1 MTRRALFTW
10 PYAEAEAAAV
20 ADKLGAAVAAVLG
33 GGCGY
38 ASAGLGAVKLWHQDT
53 AAPKNTDRM
62 YM

>member
-33 GGCGY
+33 GGCGQGLTRVHF
-38 ASAGLGAVKLWHQDT
+38 SAQHEPFLTQKK
-53 AAPKNTDRM
+53 P
-62 YM
+62 